1 MPSLRE
7 LQKEFSSAVFGNDPS
22 FGVHVRPHDG
32 LNAES
37 RVSIYR
43 NNTFA
48 NFTDALQL
56 TYPVVQRLV
65 GEDFFRYAAAR
76 YIAQTPSMSG
86 DLQEYGDTFP
96 DFLRTFK
103 PAAGLP
109 YLPDVANL
117 ELAYEQVFYA
127 AEPEPLDTLALSR
140 IPEERYSDLR
150 FSLNPASR
158 LLTSA
163 YPVLRIWQ
171 VNQDDFEG
179 DQSVD
184 LDSGGN
190 QLLIIRRH
198 FEVELQS
205 LNEGEYV
212 LLRALSNQLD
222 FATACEQA
230 LEQQPDFNL
239 PASFQHHVAQGTLT
253 DFSL

>member
-7 LQKEFSSAVFGNDPS
+7 LQTEFSRAVFGNELS
-22 FGVHVRPHDG
+22 FGAYVRPDGG
-32 LNAES
+32 LNPEH
-37 RVSIYR
+37 RVGIYR

-65 GEDFFRYAAAR
+65 GDEFFSYAAAH
-76 YIAQTPSMSG
+76 YIGQTPSTSG

-96 DFLRTFK
+96 EFLRTFK
-103 PAAGLP
+103 PAASLP
-109 YLPDVANL
+109 YLPDVASL
-117 ELAYEQVFYA
+117 EWAYEQVFYA
-127 AEPEPLDTLALSR
+127 AEPDPLDTLAMSR
-140 IPEERYSDLR
+140 IPEERYGDLR
-150 FSLNPASR
+150 FTLSPASR

-171 VNQDDFEG
+171 VNQDGFAG

-198 FEVELQS
+198 LQVELEP
-205 LNEGEYV
+205 LTEGEYV
-212 LLRALSNQLD
+212 LLQALSDQLD
-222 FATACEQA
+222 FTTACEQA
-230 LEQQPDFNL
+230 LAQQPDFNL
-239 PASFQHHVAQGTLT
+239 PASFQRHVAQGTLT
-253 DFSL
+253 NFSL